1 MTLLFKLKN
10 LQAASGTWFLYQI
23 VKPTNQEC
31 NTGRIQIFRIIKFQK
46 RTLTMTAK
54 LKETE
59 LTANEK
65 IHPSRNYY

>member
-23 VKPTNQEC
+23 VKPTKWRMQYWTNS
-31 NTGRIQIFRIIKFQK
+31 NIQDYQVPKTNFN
-46 RTLTMTAK
+46 MTAK